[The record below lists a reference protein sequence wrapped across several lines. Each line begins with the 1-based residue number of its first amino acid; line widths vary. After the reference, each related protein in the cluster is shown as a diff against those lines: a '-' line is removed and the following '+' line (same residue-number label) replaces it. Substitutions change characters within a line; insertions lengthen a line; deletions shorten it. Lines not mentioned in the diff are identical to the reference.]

1 MNGVRFTADELHQVT
16 RKISMSTL
24 VERSQLEGLEADR
37 VDIILAGA
45 LILDTLAESF
55 AITSFMYCDYALRE
69 GVLLDAAQRLDPDVN
84 NDLHNV
90 AIQSAR
96 KLTERCDDD
105 PTHSLNVSRLSCI
118 LFDELSQ
125 MYEIDLHHRLYLETA
140 ALLANV
146 GLIVSH
152 ARHHLHTYYIV
163 RNAEL
168 VGFTDHEI
176 ELIAQIARYH
186 RKSEPK
192 LQHAAFAALSEPDQ
206 HTVRMLSA
214 ILRIAIGLD
223 RTHDGR
229 TTTASVTQKN
239 TSLQITLHSEKNAD
253 LDLNL
258 YATQQRTAL
267 LADVFEC
274 AVTVAIAD

>member
-1 MNGVRFTADELHQVT
+1 MDERAELD
-16 RKISMSTL
+16 
-24 VERSQLEGLEADR
+24 GLDADR

-45 LILDTLAESF
+45 LILDTLANSF

-69 GVLLDAAQRLDPDVN
+69 GVLLDAAQRLEPDVN

-96 KLTERCDDD
+96 KLAERCDDD
-105 PTHSLNVSRLSCI
+105 PSHSLNVAHLSCM
-118 LFDELSQ
+118 LFDELSHT
-125 MYEIDLHHRLYLETA
+125 YELDLHHRLYLEA
-140 ALLANV
+140 AAVLANV
-146 GLIVSH
+146 GLVVSH

-163 RNAEL
+163 RNADL

-192 LQHAAFAALSEPDQ
+192 FQHAAFAALSEDDQ

-229 TTTASVTQKN
+229 TTSVSVTQKN
-239 TSLQITLHSEKNAD
+239 KSLHLVIESEKNED

-258 YATQQRTAL
+258 YATQQRVAL

-274 AVTVAIAD
+274 NVTVAIAT